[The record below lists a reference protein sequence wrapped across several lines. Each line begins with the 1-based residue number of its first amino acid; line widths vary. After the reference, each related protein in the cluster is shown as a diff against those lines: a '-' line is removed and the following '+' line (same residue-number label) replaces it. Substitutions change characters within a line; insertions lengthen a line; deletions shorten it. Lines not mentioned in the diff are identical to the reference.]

1 MKKLNITLFLVG
13 LLTLLVSCDKNDNLL
28 PDIIPNSYSNKL
40 VLNDLK
46 ITGDTV
52 KLTWSK
58 LDTLK
63 FAGYLIIRKEEK
75 GIVIDPSDYSGS
87 NVIARVYDP
96 NVTSYIDKNIPMS
109 PYLEYQVIGLLTS
122 NYYSY
127 NYIFSNSKT
136 YERPNIKVFK
146 FNVLDI
152 LPDLSNNRFY
162 FIEKNGG
169 KISILNYQNLTIE
182 KSITTNATIGYCSI
196 GTYNNVRELYVPRND
211 GWVFVYNAETLEKI
225 DQIDIGHPSSC
236 VVNNN
241 GKLFISTDAWTNK
254 PLKVFSRATKQL
266 ISENGDFDQTMLRII
281 PNSNTEII
289 EVTINIGPTDLDY
302 YKFDSNGNFQIHSD
316 DWYHGDYPLNANIFQ
331 FFPNG
336 TKFITSSE
344 GAIYDVNM
352 NYLNRLP
359 KGDYSFSDYAFNS
372 NSSQIY
378 CSCSNSKAIVSYSLP
393 DYVKVNEYKT
403 KGYPYKIFRKEN
415 VLICISKTSISDE
428 YYDSSSNLI
437 IEMIQI

>member
-1 MKKLNITLFLVG
+1 MKKLNIFLLLIG
-13 LLTLLVSCDKNDNLL
+13 LLTLLVSCEKNDTVH
-28 PDIIPNSYSNKL
+28 PNDDSTTYSNKI
-40 VLNDLK
+40 VLNNLK
-46 ITGDTV
+46 ISGDSV

-58 LDTLK
+58 LDTIK

-75 GIVIDPSDYSGS
+75 DIIVNPADYYSS

-96 NVTSYIDKNIPMS
+96 NITSYTDENVPLS

-127 NYIFSNSKT
+127 NYVFSNSKI

-146 FNVLDI
+146 FNALDV

-162 FIEKNGG
+162 FIEKDGG
-169 KISILNYQNLTIE
+169 KISILNFQNLTIE
-182 KSITTNATIGYCSI
+182 KSITTSATIGYCSI
-196 GTYNNVRELYVPRND
+196 GTYNNVKELYVPRND
-211 GWVFVYNAETLEKI
+211 GWVFVYNAETLDKI

-236 VVNNN
+236 VINNN

-266 ISENGDFDQTMLRII
+266 ISENGDFDETRLRIV

-302 YKFDSNGNFQIHSD
+302 YKFDSNGNFLFHTND
-316 DWYHGDYPLNANIFQ
+316 MYHGDYPLNADIFQ

-352 NYLNRLP
+352 NYINRLP
-359 KGDYSFSDYAFNS
+359 KGDYLFSDYAFNS

-378 CSCSNSKAIVSYSLP
+378 CACSNSKTIVSYSLP

-403 KGYPYKIFRKEN
+403 KAYPYKIYRKDN
-415 VLICISKTSISDE
+415 VLICISKTFVFDE
-428 YYDSSSNLI
+428 YYNSVCNFI